1 MTADYTTFLV
11 EDHSHDGLRSGEG
24 AIVALANGDLLML
37 YSCFEGGHDADAAF
51 IARRI
56 SCDEGR
62 TWSKREVQFEKN
74 EGSLNSMGVS
84 LLRLQDGRIACSYAV
99 KWSLGHCVPV
109 FMTSEDEGETWSVP
123 RMVSTEQAYFVVNN
137 DRLIQLE
144 DGTLV
149 MPYARLDESISEDA
163 TDDLQWNMLC
173 GLFYS
178 RDVGASWQTSP
189 HEIKFTPEIFTKP
202 LFVEEKNLVADAL
215 KNIQHRLGIFQEPG
229 VVQLKDGRLLMHM
242 RSSYAIYRCYA
253 DDVTAPWKDCGV
265 FPGLNVCCSAQ
276 TIRRLPGSNELV
288 MLYNDRGTLRW
299 GEQDTEFNF
308 RTPVSVAISGDEG
321 ATWERWGTLEND
333 SKNYCYFS
341 LLFFQDQF
349 IASYY
354 ESGEPAKN
362 SESTRRNLASLK
374 VCVGSTAIF
383 VQNSALSKPE
393 RTG

>member
-1 MTADYTTFLV
+1 MMKATPANYTTFLV
-11 EDHSHDGLRSGEG
+11 ENHSRDGLRSGEG

-37 YSCFEGGHDADAAF
+37 YSCFEGGHDADTAV
-51 IARRI
+51 IAKRI
-56 SCDEGR
+56 SSDGGR
-62 TWSKREVQFEKN
+62 TWSKAEVQFEKN
-74 EGSLNSMGVS
+74 ENSLNSMGVS

-109 FMTSEDEGETWSVP
+109 FMTSEDEGQTWSVP
-123 RMVSTEQAYFVVNN
+123 RKVSEELAYFVVNN

-144 DGTLV
+144 DGILV
-149 MPYARLDESISEDA
+149 LPYARQDESISADA

-178 RDVGASWQTSP
+178 RDGGGTWLTSP
-189 HEIKFTPEIFTKP
+189 HEIKYTSETFTEP
-202 LFVEEKNLVADAL
+202 LFLEEKNLVADAL
-215 KNIQHRLGIFQEPG
+215 KNIRHRLGIFQEPG

-253 DDVTAPWKDCGV
+253 DDVTAPWTDCGV

-276 TIRRLPGSNELV
+276 TIRRLPHSDRLI
-288 MLYNDRGTLRW
+288 MWYNDRGTLRW

-321 ATWERWGTLEND
+321 ATWERWGALEDD

-349 IASYY
+349 ISSYY
-354 ESGEPAKN
+354 ESGKPSKD
-362 SESTRRNLASLK
+362 SKSKRRNLASLK
-374 VCVGSTAIF
+374 VCVGAASIF
-383 VQNSALSKPE
+383 D
-393 RTG
+393 